1 MGMSMDGS
9 LLPASTV
16 RATLPPAH
24 SRLLQSLGQ
33 DFDIIIIDTP
43 PASECA
49 DAHTVAV
56 RAGAALVV
64 ARQNESSVPQ
74 MTRFTHSLRE
84 FGVALVGS
92 VLNDA

>member
-1 MGMSMDGS
+1 V
-9 LLPASTV
+9 LPAGV
-16 RATLPPAH
+16 IPPNPQELLGRQEF

-64 ARQNESSVPQ
+64 ARQNTSSLPQ

-84 FGVALVGS
+84 FGVAMVGS